1 MRSSAEISILISL
14 AWLRLRRY
22 VLDCGPPMHVHMHAC
37 INRSE
42 TSCVASAASSRG
54 SRYSGCIWLLQPDR
68 GLPRR
73 SSRVI
78 RVPATPSR
86 RHSSSPATPP
96 QLIVSPSLT
105 PTPHPPHCAS
115 FYARCRTRSSLSLS
129 SFSLSQIHSH
139 RPPCHHH
146 LSAPPRPH
154 STPPLPSGASA
165 RTCGHLLPTAFSFST
180 GEALREARLLIQGDR
195 RRTTPSHKSTCCYCC
210 CCCCGTKTLTPA
222 RALDILCVP
231 ASDRALPLT

>member
-54 SRYSGCIWLLQPDR
+54 SRYSGCVWLLQPDR

-78 RVPATPSR
+78 RVPVTPSR
-86 RHSSSPATPP
+86 CHSSSPPPPP
-96 QLIVSPSLT
+96 QLIVSPSLA
-105 PTPHPPHCAS
+105 PHPPHCAS
-115 FYARCRTRSSLSLS
+115 FYARCRTRSS
-129 SFSLSQIHSH
+129 H
-139 RPPCHHH
+139 RPSCHHH
-146 LSAPPRPH
+146 LSAPPLPH
-154 STPPLPSGASA
+154 SLPPPPSEASA
-165 RTCGHLLPTAFSFST
+165 RTCGHLLPPAFSFST

-210 CCCCGTKTLTPA
+210 CCCCGTQTLTPA
-222 RALDILCVP
+222 RASHILCVP
-231 ASDRALPLT
+231 ASNRALPAT

>member
-22 VLDCGPPMHVHMHAC
+22 VLDCGPPMHVHMHTC

-54 SRYSGCIWLLQPDR
+54 SRYSGCVWLLQP

-78 RVPATPSR
+78 RVPVTPSR
-86 RHSSSPATPP
+86 CHSSSPPPPP
-96 QLIVSPSLT
+96 QLIVSPSFA
-105 PTPHPPHCAS
+105 PHPPHCAS
-115 FYARCRTRSSLSLS
+115 FYARCRTRSSLSLC
-129 SFSLSQIHSH
+129 LPSH
-139 RPPCHHH
+139 FHRFT
-146 LSAPPRPH
+146 LIAPPATTTYQPLP
-154 STPPLPSGASA
+154 SPPPPLPSEASA
-165 RTCGHLLPTAFSFST
+165 RTCGHLLPPAFSFST

-222 RALDILCVP
+222 RASDILYVP
-231 ASDRALPLT
+231 ASDRALPAT